1 MVSCNPL
8 IQLGEQMDEKQ
19 RKRPAIRRQGRYGEP
34 TVNRRVPLSVL
45 PLLDCLLEKMARH
58 AQNDPRRTL
67 ERVARAVDKL
77 AEEEQEKDDKEIRKS
92 RSLRSPQS
100 PPDNDISGLF
110 G

>member
-1 MVSCNPL
+1 M
-8 IQLGEQMDEKQ
+8 EEKP

-34 TVNRRVPLSVL
+34 TVERRVPLSVL
-45 PLLDCLLEKMARH
+45 PLLDCLLDKMARH

-77 AEEEQEKDDKEIRKS
+77 AEEEQEKDDIEKKKS
-92 RSLRSPQS
+92 RSLRSPQTQ
-100 PPDNDISGLF
+100 PGNNINDLF